1 LPRLPPQQEVS
12 MRVKQDKALSNTY
25 SVGVKG
31 VDLIVF
37 HVVIRVRLLSD
48 LPTRPHQSV

>member
-12 MRVKQDKALSNTY
+12 TRVDQEKALCNTY
-25 SVGVKG
+25 SVGMKG

-37 HVVIRVRLLSD
+37 HIVIRVRLLAE
-48 LPTRPHQSV
+48 LPIRPH